1 MLTTPPR
8 NSPLWLRSYA
18 AFAAFF
24 RVARFDFT
32 LEMLSI
38 GDPTKNKNTK
48 KHVLHVC
55 SAVSQK
61 TNSQKKRAE
70 ISKHVLAMNVGQD
83 G

>member
-1 MLTTPPR
+1 
-8 NSPLWLRSYA
+8 
-18 AFAAFF
+18 
-24 RVARFDFT
+24 
-32 LEMLSI
+32 MLSI